1 MRAAA
6 RAVVSPLLA
15 ACAHPVRGQILA
27 RVSERPASPSEM
39 STDFNVSIGVV
50 SYHAKRLEA
59 LGLISV
65 VARQRAPGSRG
76 PQQTY
81 YGATALHMR
90 DDEWMTVPAPV
101 RLALTGA
108 ALRELA
114 RRLSPRSPDSPR
126 APRPRDPWA
135 PPSPPGAP
143 EP

>member
-1 MRAAA
+1 ML
-6 RAVVSPLLA
+6 V
-15 ACAHPVRGQILA
+15 ACAHPVRGRILT

-39 STDFNVSIGVV
+39 STDFGLSIGVV
-50 SYHAKRLEA
+50 SYHARRLEA

-81 YGATALHMR
+81 YGATELQMR

-101 RLALTGA
+101 RLALTAA

-114 RRLSPRSPDSPR
+114 GRFGPRRASQS
-126 APRPRDPWA
+126 
-135 PPSPPGAP
+135 
-143 EP
+143 

>member
-1 MRAAA
+1 MRPAPGAPA
-6 RAVVSPLLA
+6 SPMLT

-39 STDFNVSIGVV
+39 SSDFDISIGVV
-50 SYHAKRLEA
+50 SYHARRLQA
-59 LGLISV
+59 LGLIRV

-81 YGATALHMR
+81 YGPANLHMR

-101 RLALTGA
+101 RWALTAA

-114 RRLSPRSPDSPR
+114 SRLEAS
-126 APRPRDPWA
+126 
-135 PPSPPGAP
+135 GV
-143 EP
+143 